1 MDRYRTKECFS
12 DVDVEGTL
20 YKDELKILPGTTM
33 TYQRQSTKSVSD
45 ENSQNKKE
53 RQKNREK

>member
-20 YKDELKILPGTTM
+20 YKDELKILPGLADHG
-33 TYQRQSTKSVSD
+33 YREQLAAL
-45 ENSQNKKE
+45 E
-53 RQKNREK
+53 RLHR